1 MPKPKRLKWYFSLRS
16 PYSWFAYRDLLARHP
31 DVLDAVEWL
40 PVWEPDGWTS
50 RLLAAEGIA
59 ALPYTDMSKAKGLY
73 ILQDTRRLARARGLA
88 MTWPVDRDPVWEVS
102 HLGYVVALDAGRGR
116 EFVAATYRA
125 RWERGLNISDPAVI
139 ADVAREI
146 GLDPVRVSTAH
157 EDPVIRARG
166 VELLRLVHKDGIFG
180 VPLFMHGQDKFWGT
194 DRLVDFVAAVR
205 GTGVPQPEPVDVP
218 VLLTVGADAGHA
230 GGCG

>member
-16 PYSWFAYRDLLARHP
+16 PYSWFAYRDLLAHNP
-31 DVLDAVEWL
+31 DVLDAVEWF

-50 RLLAAEGIA
+50 RLLADEGID

-73 ILQDTRRLARARGLA
+73 ILQDTRRLARSRGLA
-88 MTWPVDRDPVWEVS
+88 MTWPVDRNPVWEVS
-102 HLGYVVALDAGRGR
+102 HLGYLVATDAGKGK
-116 EFVAATYRA
+116 EFLAATYRA
-125 RWERGLNISDPAVI
+125 RWENGFDISDPTVI

-157 EDPVIRARG
+157 EDPVMRARG
-166 VELLRLVHKDGIFG
+166 VEALRLVYKDGIFG
-180 VPLFMHGQDKFWGT
+180 VPMFMHGQDKFWGT
-194 DRLVDFVAAVR
+194 DRLLDFVASFR
-205 GTGVPQPEPVDVP
+205 GTGVVQPTPIEAP
-218 VLLTVGADAGHA
+218 VLLTVGADTGHA